1 MALEYDLKEF
11 CGTANSTGARRRSRV
26 VRAEG
31 TAGFVRRERLL
42 VRAKR
47 GCLVRGKITFAVVTS
62 SSLGNPAIRQSGRH
76 GECRT
81 GVPKLI
87 DILQAYGCLQSRWD
101 VYREQLEA
109 ATPTLLVT
117 LLN

>member
-31 TAGFVRRERLL
+31 TAGFVRRERL
-42 VRAKR
+42 
-47 GCLVRGKITFAVVTS
+47 LVRGKITFAVVTS